1 MPHIKILYCLSA
13 LETCAHFKSRG
24 TFRDTN
30 ILMTVRSQT
39 IRKEA
44 FQFKPDIHYKHAFV
58 MMKHKEKCGKGE
70 VEGSLSAH
78 VGSVGWIKG
87 TM

>member
-1 MPHIKILYCLSA
+1 
-13 LETCAHFKSRG
+13 
-24 TFRDTN
+24 
-30 ILMTVRSQT
+30 MTVCSQT